1 MTEDLDDI
9 EKRVCVAIQ
18 TVLQVQ
24 ASENTRNST
33 IEELGGD
40 SLSALG
46 ILSALEQEFELDI
59 PDEDAMKIDS
69 FAKAV
74 EIVKAHS
81 SE

>member
-1 MTEDLDDI
+1 MTDDFDEI
-9 EKRVCVAIQ
+9 EQRVRTVIQ
-18 TVLQVQ
+18 TVLQAE
-24 ASENTRNST
+24 ASEITREST

-59 PDEDAMKIDS
+59 ADEDAMKIDS

-74 EIVKAHS
+74 EIVKARQ